1 MRVALEVAKEQETLS
16 QVAAKHGISPSLA
29 ASWRDELLAGAD
41 DIFGKARTERERKE
55 QEEAAKRRY
64 DDALKTIGQLTA
76 GRDFLQRSCD
86 DKRIQS
92 GGARQPQ
99 VSFRRGS
106 GGRGP
111 ASSWA

>member
-1 MRVALEVAKEQETLS
+1 MSKTTRKTYSPQFKMRVALEVAKEQETLS

-64 DDALKTIGQLTA
+64 DDALKTIGQLTVE
-76 GRDFLQRSCD
+76 RDFLQRFCD
-86 DKRIQS
+86 RN
-92 GGARQPQ
+92 GLGVPPQ
-99 VSFRRGS
+99 G
-106 GGRGP
+106 GGR
-111 ASSWA
+111 